1 LTNLDVRYAT
11 TDDGVEIAYRTA
23 GEGSGLPLLMAPPP
37 PYTDVQWIGG
47 GLPVTGGLP
56 VMDERRLTSISGGMS
71 RSRKLAWFDFRGA
84 GMSDRKVDEISMETM
99 SRDLD
104 SVVGKLGW
112 DEFALH
118 GVGMSGPVVIRYAAT
133 HPDRVR
139 ALILQDTYARAADL
153 GHIPRLRAMGALLRA
168 DYDSYLHLLVLTGY
182 GWGVGPYGAELVEMF
197 KACTTQDA
205 VMKLA
210 QSTPTFDATQYVP
223 MLSVPTLVLG
233 RSDSPVPSPEMTR
246 RLGARIA
253 DARVAILSSQ
263 QAHLYETMTDG
274 FLNEYDVIGGAAEPV
289 SGTSIILFTDIV
301 DSTAL
306 TERMGDTAFRAKSR
320 ELDAVLRDTI
330 RECGGTVIDAK
341 TLGDGVLATL
351 PAASQAIDA
360 ALRCGEA
367 GESAGLPLHLGLHAG
382 DVIREPDASGRAN
395 VFGGAVNIA
404 ARISGLSAPSEV
416 LVSDIVRGLAR
427 TSAGVTFEDRGEHAL
442 KGVAEPVRVFAVLRG
457 GD

>member
-1 LTNLDVRYAT
+1 MTNLDVRYAT
-11 TDDGVEIAYRTA
+11 TEDGVEIAYRTA
-23 GEGSGLPLLMAPPP
+23 GEGSGLPMLMAPAP
-37 PYTDVQWIGG
+37 PYMDVQWIGG
-47 GLPVTGGLP
+47 AFPVTAGVP
-56 VMDERRLTSISGGMS
+56 VMDERRLTSISGSLS

-84 GMSDRKVDEISMETM
+84 GMSDRNVDEISMDTM
-99 SRDLD
+99 TRDLAAVAD
-104 SVVGKLGW
+104 RLGW

-133 HPDRVR
+133 HPERVR

-182 GWGVGPYGAELVEMF
+182 GWGVGAYGAELVEMF

-205 VMKLA
+205 VLKLA
-210 QSTPTFDATQYVP
+210 QATPTFDATQYVP
-223 MLSVPTLVLG
+223 MLSVRTLVLG

-263 QAHLYETMTDG
+263 QAHLYDTMTDG
-274 FLNEYDVIGGAAEPV
+274 FLNDYDGTGGDAEPV

-306 TERMGDTAFRAKSR
+306 TERMGDAAFRAKSR
-320 ELDAVLRDTI
+320 DLDGALRSII

-341 TLGDGVLATL
+341 TLGDGVLATF
-351 PAASQAIDA
+351 PAAAQAIDA

-367 GESAGLPLHLGLHAG
+367 GSAVGLPLHLGLHAG
-382 DVIREPDASGRAN
+382 DVIREEGN

-404 ARISGLSAPSEV
+404 ARISAMSAAGEL

-427 TSAGVTFEDRGEHAL
+427 TSAGVRFEDRGEHAL
-442 KGVAEPVRVFAVLRG
+442 KGVGEPVRVFAVRALPAS
-457 GD
+457 